1 MRDIK
6 EARNDFPGINRNIN
20 DHPLAYLD
28 SGASSQLPNAVVN
41 RVQRYQY
48 YDHSNIH
55 RGVHELSQR
64 ATEAYEETREDVRR
78 FINASST
85 NEIIFT
91 SGATEAISLVAQ
103 TLGKQRRGG
112 HDKILITQLEH
123 HSNAD
128 TLQYLMLL
136 LQLSLYY
143 VQLFEVNQF
152 LIHLIFE

>member
-1 MRDIK
+1 MRNIL
-6 EARNDFPGINRNIN
+6 EARKDFPGINRNIN

-41 RVQRYQY
+41 RIQRYQY
-48 YDHSNIH
+48 YEHSNIH

-91 SGATEAISLVAQ
+91 SGATEAINLVAHANN
-103 TLGKQRRGG
+103 G
-112 HDKILITQLEH
+112 
-123 HSNAD
+123 
-128 TLQYLMLL
+128 
-136 LQLSLYY
+136 
-143 VQLFEVNQF
+143 
-152 LIHLIFE
+152 